1 MLAKDML
8 LEIFGQ
14 YSSRY
19 DSLDYGMKYTEGI
32 VPYPLAPKETE
43 DLYQQFTHGNY

>member
-19 DSLDYGMKYTEGI
+19 NPLDYGMEYTDDT

-43 DLYQQFTHGNY
+43 DLYQQFTHGDY